1 MINTYPLW
9 EPSLEVYVV
18 IAQVSSLS
26 LSVPDHHH
34 VLPVDNDLLM
44 MMMDTSPQS
53 MGGGDGWRNQN
64 SD

>member
-18 IAQVSSLS
+18 IAQISSLS
-26 LSVPDHHH
+26 LSVPDYHH
-34 VLPVDNDLLM
+34 VLPVDNDLL
-44 MMMDTSPQS
+44 MMDTSPQS
-53 MGGGDGWRNQN
+53 MGGGDGWRNQH